1 MGQTKVM
8 IQSSLVRKITWQ
20 QLNQLLERGKRLDAI
35 VVLKIEVD
43 LGEHEPYNWQGL
55 SRY

>member
-8 IQSSLVRKITWQ
+8 IQNSLVRKITWQ

-43 LGEHEPYNWQGL
+43 LGEHELYD
-55 SRY
+55 